1 MRNGG
6 DPGVP
11 QMDTEVL
18 RETFD
23 LAARGTSAAEA
34 RHRSLAWL
42 ARHAVAP
49 EVADTAVL
57 IVSEFV
63 ANAVVHSGST
73 VINCALH
80 LGGGLLRIE
89 VTDEGTG
96 QTSPVVRH
104 VKPDELSGRGLL
116 LVSALSEA
124 WGASPAATRGWTV
137 WATVRTTPALAHRR
151 RLGRP
156 ERTGVPADA
165 TRPPANGRVSNRR
178 VPDAG

>member
-42 ARHAVAP
+42 TRHAVAP

-57 IVSEFV
+57 IISEFV

-73 VINCALH
+73 VISCALH

-96 QTSPVVRH
+96 RTSPVVRH
-104 VKPDELSGRGLL
+104 VTPDELSGRGLL

-124 WGASPAATRGWTV
+124 WGASPAVPSGWTV
-137 WATVRTTPALAHRR
+137 WATVRTTTGLAHRR
-151 RLGRP
+151 RHGRPP
-156 ERTGVPADA
+156 ERTG
-165 TRPPANGRVSNRR
+165 TGRPPA
-178 VPDAG
+178 PAGG